1 MVLPGFTLS
10 FSMLKN
16 LIPTRNPD
24 TTWHS
29 LSSKHLVFCVFFS
42 LIFTPDSIKH
52 QSFRCFGWFEST
64 TEIQAEAPCLMV
76 YTTHK
81 NGDDWGTV
89 YDCFNH
95 IIALTMIVHIL
106 STYCPYILADLV
118 EVGQLFWP
126 EIIIKHGG

>member
-1 MVLPGFTLS
+1 
-10 FSMLKN
+10 
-16 LIPTRNPD
+16 
-24 TTWHS
+24 
-29 LSSKHLVFCVFFS
+29 VFFFS

-52 QSFRCFGWFEST
+52 QFFGCFGWFEPT

-126 EIIIKHGG
+126 EIIIKNGG